1 MPISEFVTIAGGG
14 LSAEIATAGAA
25 VRAVHLDGFAHSLV
39 VGAAD
44 PEHYT
49 AGNREYLGATIGRF
63 ANRIGEGRFTID
75 GRGSQLARNDPPN
88 HLHGGPK
95 GFSTRI
101 WTIVER
107 TPDALT
113 LSLVSADGD
122 EGYPGTV
129 DITARFAIL
138 PEQTLSVSYEAT
150 SDRPTPVNLTTHFYF
165 NLDGSDDIRGHRLT
179 LAADR
184 YLPIDA
190 AALPTGA
197 IAPVAGTPF
206 DFGAGRLVGEAPD
219 PLDHNFCLADAPE
232 AAPRLAARLAGAA
245 SGITLTLSPTEP
257 GLPVYGGGR
266 LDGSSMG
273 HGGGPIG
280 SRSALA
286 LEPQGW
292 PDSPNRPEFPQAILR
307 PGETY
312 RHHSL
317 YRFSGG

>member
-1 MPISEFVTIAGGG
+1 MPMSEMVTIAGGG

-25 VRAVHLDGFAHSLV
+25 VRAVHLEGFAHSLV

-44 PEHYT
+44 PVHYA

-63 ANRIGEGRFTID
+63 ANRIGDGRFTID

-88 HLHGGPK
+88 HLHGGPG

-101 WTIVER
+101 WTIVDR
-107 TPDALT
+107 APDALT
-113 LSLVSADGD
+113 LSLVSPDGD

-129 DITARFAIL
+129 EVIAHFAIL
-138 PEQTLSVSYEAT
+138 PEQTLSVTYEAT

-165 NLDGSDDIRGHRLT
+165 NLDGSADIRGHRLT
-179 LAADR
+179 VAADR

-197 IAPVAGTPF
+197 IAPVAGTPA

-219 PLDHNFCLADAPE
+219 PLDHNFCLADAP
-232 AAPRLAARLAGAA
+232 AVAPRFAAMLQGEA
-245 SGITLTLSPTEP
+245 SGITLTLSTTEP
-257 GLPVYGGGR
+257 GLQVYDGAK
-266 LDGSSMG
+266 LDGSIVG
-273 HGGGPIG
+273 HGGAPIG

-307 PGETY
+307 PGESY

-317 YRFSGG
+317 YRFSAG

>member
-1 MPISEFVTIAGGG
+1 MPMSEFVTIAGSG

-44 PEHYT
+44 PEHYP

-107 TPDALT
+107 APNALT

-129 DITARFAIL
+129 DVTARFAIL
-138 PEQTLSVSYEAT
+138 PDQTLSVSYEAT

-197 IAPVAGTPF
+197 IAPVGGTAF
-206 DFGAGRLVGEAPD
+206 DFGTGRLVGEAPD
-219 PLDHNFCLADAPE
+219 PLDHNFCLADAP
-232 AAPRLAARLAGAA
+232 APEPRFAARLEGEA
-245 SGITLTLSPTEP
+245 SGIALTLSTTEP
-257 GLPVYGGGR
+257 GLQVYDGAK
-266 LDGSSMG
+266 LDGSIMG
-273 HGGGPIG
+273 HGGAPIG

-317 YRFSGG
+317 YRFSAG